1 MTLFEKAQKIRLLIC
16 DVDGVLTDGKIYIGN
31 EGELFKAFDVKDGLG
46 IKMLLA
52 NGIDV
57 AILTARSSEIL
68 KKRTQELGITNV
80 LQGQRDKV
88 KGLQELLSVTG
99 FKPEN
104 IAYIGDDLFDLAVMN
119 DVGFPATVADATD
132 EAKSVA
138 ILESDFAG
146 GHGAVRQIIEFI
158 LKAQGKWQSIV
169 DGYMH
174 INHEN
179 KTSEGISQ

>member
-104 IAYIGDDLFDLAVMN
+104 IAYIGDDLPDYAVIQQVGLAACPSNAVKEIERL
-119 DVGFPATVADATD
+119 ADF
-132 EAKSVA
+132 KSA
-138 ILESDFAG
+138 HEG
-146 GHGAVRQIIEFI
+146 GAGAVRELAEYI
-158 LKAQGKWQSIV
+158 LKAQGKW
-169 DGYMH
+169 
-174 INHEN
+174 EN
-179 KTSEGISQ
+179 TLENMFLHPDPNAVHRY

>member
-1 MTLFEKAQKIRLLIC
+1 MTLLQKAQKIKLLIC

-88 KGLQELLSVTG
+88 KGLEQLLSDTSLTAQ
-99 FKPEN
+99 E
-104 IAYIGDDLFDLAVMN
+104 IAYIGDDLPDYAVIQKVGLKACPCNAVEEIEHLA
-119 DVGFPATVADATD
+119 DF
-132 EAKSVA
+132 KSRH
-138 ILESDFAG
+138 AG
-146 GHGAVRQIIEFI
+146 GAGAVRELAEYI
-158 LKAQGKWQSIV
+158 LKAQGKW
-169 DGYMH
+169 
-174 INHEN
+174 EN
-179 KTSEGISQ
+179 TIETMFLHPDPQARHRY

>member
-1 MTLFEKAQKIRLLIC
+1 MTLKEKAQKIKLLIC

-68 KKRTQELGITNV
+68 KCRTRELGITNV

-88 KGLQELLSVTG
+88 IGLGELLRRSGLNAEEV
-99 FKPEN
+99 
-104 IAYIGDDLFDLAVMN
+104 AYIGDDVNCYELLCS
-119 DVGFPATVADATD
+119 VGMKACPADACNMV
-132 EAKSVA
+132 KSIDNIKVM
-138 ILESDFAG
+138 LKNWGEG
-146 GHGAVRQIIEFI
+146 CLREF
-158 LKAQGKWQSIV
+158 V
-169 DGYMH
+169 EM
-174 INHEN
+174 INL
-179 KTSEGISQ
+179 SRL